1 MPKLDN
7 VKYEAF
13 AQEYIID
20 FNGAQAATRAGYSEK
35 TARTQASKL
44 LTIPDIEKRVAELV
58 ENRTERTEITA
69 DYVLNRLNEIDQ
81 LDVLDIMNDDFT
93 AFKPLSEWPKSWR
106 ISISGIDM
114 AEIWEFNS
122 DTNKKELSGVLKKIK
137 WPDKTK
143 NLEWLGKHVGVDCF
157 NNRVKVATDEPLT
170 FNMNF
175 GTG

>member
-1 MPKLDN
+1 MPELSN
-7 VKYEAF
+7 AKYEAF

-20 FNGAQAATRAGYSEK
+20 FNGAQAAIRAGYSEK

-44 LTIPDIEKRVAELV
+44 LTIPDISERVAELMQD
-58 ENRTERTEITA
+58 RCERTQVDA
-69 DYVLNRLNEIDQ
+69 DYVLNRLHQIDQ
-81 LDVLDIMNDDFT
+81 LDILDILTEDFNE
-93 AFKPLSEWPKSWR
+93 FKPLNEWPKQWR
-106 ISISGIDM
+106 ISISGMDM
-114 AEIWEFNS
+114 SEIWEYNADS
-122 DTNKKELSGVLKKIK
+122 EQREIVGVLKKIK

-157 NNRVKVATDEPLT
+157 NNRVKVDTAEPIS